1 MSNESQ
7 HDLQKLVNI
16 LSEATTSKEQSND
29 MIIGYVEAASLIRQ
43 NCNSKESE
51 EIVDKLDQVV
61 TALSPYP
68 NVVLSL
74 LDLVKA
80 IIIS

>member
-1 MSNESQ
+1 MKKES
-7 HDLQKLVNI
+7 HDLHKLLDI
-16 LSEATTSKEQSND
+16 LTEANVSKEQSND

-43 NCNSKESE
+43 NCSPKESE
-51 EIVDKLDQVV
+51 KIIDNLDQVV
-61 TALSPYP
+61 KSLSPYP

>member
-1 MSNESQ
+1 MSNEK
-7 HDLQKLVNI
+7 HDLHKLLNI
-16 LSEATTSKEQSND
+16 LTEANISKEQSND

-43 NCNSKESE
+43 NCSPKESE

-61 TALSPYP
+61 TTLSPYP

>member
-1 MSNESQ
+1 MKKES
-7 HDLQKLVNI
+7 HDLHKLLDILTEANI
-16 LSEATTSKEQSND
+16 SKEQSND

-43 NCNSKESE
+43 NCSPKESE

-61 TALSPYP
+61 SALSPYP

-80 IIIS
+80 IIVS

>member
-1 MSNESQ
+1 MSNEK
-7 HDLQKLVNI
+7 HDLHKLVNI
-16 LSEATTSKEQSND
+16 LSEASISKEQSND

-43 NCNSKESE
+43 NCSPKESE

>member
-1 MSNESQ
+1 MKKES
-7 HDLQKLVNI
+7 HDLHKLLDILTEANI
-16 LSEATTSKEQSND
+16 SKEQSND

-43 NCNSKESE
+43 NCSPKESE

>member
-1 MSNESQ
+1 MKKES
-7 HDLQKLVNI
+7 HDLHKLLDILTEANI
-16 LSEATTSKEQSND
+16 SKEQSND

-43 NCNSKESE
+43 NCSPKESE
-51 EIVDKLDQVV
+51 KIIDKLDQVV
-61 TALSPYP
+61 KALSPYP

>member
-1 MSNESQ
+1 MKKES
-7 HDLQKLVNI
+7 HDLDKLLGI
-16 LSEATTSKEQSND
+16 LYEANVPKEQSND

-43 NCNSKESE
+43 NCNPKESE

>member
-1 MSNESQ
+1 MSNEK
-7 HDLQKLVNI
+7 HDLHKLVNI
-16 LSEATTSKEQSND
+16 LSEVSISKEQSND

-43 NCNSKESE
+43 NCSPKESE
-51 EIVDKLDQVV
+51 EIIDKLDQVV

>member
-1 MSNESQ
+1 MRNEK

-16 LSEATTSKEQSND
+16 LSEASISKEQSND

-68 NVVLSL
+68 NVVLSI
-74 LDLVKA
+74 LDLVKT